1 MDCRA
6 FRELHGDWVDD
17 MLDPHEGDLITG
29 HIAECHVCAR
39 FDTLARRALIVAR
52 NAPPIEVSAD
62 FSARLT
68 ARIAEER
75 RRRIAA
81 HAPSRAERRVL
92 IDARGLVWVRRAA
105 AVAAVVGGSMVVR
118 GAMMRAASTTSAMG
132 AVDSSALFASPGA
145 MSFQAPSATSAWLT
159 GGLSGEIVVVR
170 SMRPMRGAL
179 LPFSDDPLM
188 AGSDR
193 AGFGETSATS
203 VAATAPLWPTALMAA
218 HAANRF
224 AAMEFGDVI
233 PVAAVQTPR

>member
-17 MLDPHEGDLITG
+17 MLDPRDGDRLAG
-29 HIAECHVCAR
+29 HVAECSLCAR

-52 NAPPIEVSAD
+52 NAPPIEVSAE

-68 ARIAEER
+68 SRIAEER

-81 HAPSRAERRVL
+81 HAPSRSERRVL
-92 IDARGLVWVRRAA
+92 VDARGLVWVRRAA

-118 GAMMRAASTTSAMG
+118 GAMMRAASTTAVMTG
-132 AVDSSALFASPGA
+132 ADASTLFASPG
-145 MSFQAPSATSAWLT
+145 MSFQSPSATAGMMT
-159 GGLSGEIVVVR
+159 GGLTGEIVVVR
-170 SMRPMRGAL
+170 SMRPVGGAL
-179 LPFSDDPLM
+179 LPLSDDPLM
-188 AGSDR
+188 DGSER
-193 AGFGETSATS
+193 GRFGETSATS